1 MKSKGKEGEKFA
13 EKFLSDKGYQ
23 LLGRNYRHKRGEID
37 LIMKLDNLLCFI
49 EVKLRS
55 RIDFGQPEDFV
66 SENQKDSI
74 IVTAENFMIEK
85 DWTGDIR
92 FDIIA
97 LTKKGSAIEVKHFK
111 DAFY

>member
-13 EKFLSDKGYQ
+13 EKFLSNKGYQ
-23 LLGRNYRHKRGEID
+23 LLERNYRHKRGEID
-37 LIMKLDNLLCFI
+37 LIMKMDNLLCFI

-66 SENQKDSI
+66 SENQKNLI
-74 IVTAENFMIEK
+74 IATAENFIHEK
-85 DWTGDIR
+85 DWNDEVR

-97 LTKKGSAIEVKHFK
+97 LTVKGSDIEVEHFK